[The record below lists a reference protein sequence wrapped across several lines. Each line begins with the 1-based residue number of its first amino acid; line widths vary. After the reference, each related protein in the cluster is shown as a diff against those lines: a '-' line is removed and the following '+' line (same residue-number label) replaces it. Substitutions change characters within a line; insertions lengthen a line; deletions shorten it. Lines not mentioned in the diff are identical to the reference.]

1 MNPEGVPLPQQPA
14 SEDPVAL
21 KAEVSRLTRQILAE
35 RQSSGQT
42 ITAERAKWKAE
53 MDKLRQSTYQ
63 HGRDLENQNQALLQS
78 LGRMKAENDELQK
91 RIYQLEA
98 RVTQDNGRS
107 VAEAVPTLPV
117 LGPTPPVLQGGAIP
131 TPKQS

>member
-14 SEDPVAL
+14 SEDPAAL
-21 KAEVSRLTRQILAE
+21 KTEVTRLQRQLLSE
-35 RQSSGQT
+35 RQASTQT
-42 ITAERAKWKAE
+42 LATERAKCKAE

-98 RVTQDNGRS
+98 RATQEAGRS
-107 VAEAVPTLPV
+107 IAEPTSTVPV
-117 LGPTPPVLQGGAIP
+117 LGPQPPALSGGAIP
-131 TPKQS
+131 PKQP